1 MGALASAEQRGS
13 TRPTKSEHLQGG
25 LPRLVLV
32 DGNNVMG
39 SRPDGWWRD
48 RRRAMQRL
56 VDEVAAHAARSDG
69 EWMIVFDGRPRSLTA
84 PPDDS
89 LNIVYSERRGKN
101 AADDRIVEIAADS
114 TPHRSVLVYTSD
126 RDLRSRVTIFGAEVK
141 GAGALRR
148 ML

>member
-1 MGALASAEQRGS
+1 MPDSGE
-13 TRPTKSEHLQGG
+13 GG

-56 VDEVAAHAARSDG
+56 VDEVAAHASQADG
-69 EWMIVFDGRPRSLTA
+69 EWMIVFDGRPRSLVVA
-84 PPDDS
+84 PDAS
-89 LNIVYSERRGKN
+89 LSIVYSERRGRN
-101 AADDRIVEIAADS
+101 AADDRIVELAADS
-114 TPHRSVLVYTSD
+114 TPLREVLVYTSD
-126 RDLRSRVTIFGAEVK
+126 RGLRGRVTVFGADVK
-141 GAGALRR
+141 GAGTLRR

>member
-1 MGALASAEQRGS
+1 MQDSGEGV
-13 TRPTKSEHLQGG
+13 

-69 EWMIVFDGRPRSLTA
+69 EWMIVFDGRPRNLTA
-84 PPDDS
+84 PPDAS
-89 LNIVYSERRGKN
+89 LRIVYSERRGKN
-101 AADDRIVEIAADS
+101 AADDRIAEIAADS

-126 RDLRSRVTIFGAEVK
+126 RDLRSRVTLFGADVQ

-148 ML
+148 MLTP

>member
-1 MGALASAEQRGS
+1 MQDSGDDG
-13 TRPTKSEHLQGG
+13 GG

-56 VDEVAAHAARSDG
+56 VDEVAAHAARVGG
-69 EWMIVFDGRPRSLTA
+69 EWTIVFDGLPRSLVV
-84 PPDDS
+84 PPDAS
-89 LNIVYSERRGKN
+89 LSIVYSERRGKN

-114 TPHRSVLVYTSD
+114 TPLREVLVYTSD
-126 RDLRSRVTIFGAEVK
+126 RDLRARVTIFGADVE
-141 GAGALRR
+141 GAGTLRR

>member
-1 MGALASAEQRGS
+1 MQD
-13 TRPTKSEHLQGG
+13 SEVEGG

-56 VDEVAAHAARSDG
+56 VDEVAAHAARAGG
-69 EWMIVFDGRPRSLTA
+69 EWAIVFDGHPRSLIT
-84 PPDDS
+84 PPHAS
-89 LNIVYSERRGKN
+89 LSIVYSERRGRN
-101 AADDRIVEIAADS
+101 TADDRIVEIAADS

-126 RDLRSRVTIFGAEVK
+126 RDLRARVAVFGAEVK
-141 GAGALRR
+141 GAGALGR

>member
-1 MGALASAEQRGS
+1 MQDSGEGS
-13 TRPTKSEHLQGG
+13 

-56 VDEVAAHAARSDG
+56 VDEVAAYAARAEG
-69 EWMIVFDGRPRSLTA
+69 EWVIVFDGRPRSLTA
-84 PPDDS
+84 PPDAS
-89 LNIVYSERRGKN
+89 LSIVYSERRGVN
-101 AADDRIVEIAADS
+101 AADDRIVELAADS

-126 RDLRSRVTIFGAEVK
+126 RDLRARVTMFGAAVE
-141 GAGALRR
+141 GAGTLVRLVKPKGSR
-148 ML
+148 SGSQ

>member
-1 MGALASAEQRGS
+1 MQDSHDE
-13 TRPTKSEHLQGG
+13 TG

-48 RRRAMQRL
+48 RGRAMQRL
-56 VDEVAAHAARSDG
+56 VDEVAAYAAQADG
-69 EWMIVFDGRPRSLTA
+69 EWTIVFDGRPRRLDS
-84 PPDDS
+84 PPEAT
-89 LNIVYSERRGKN
+89 LCVVYAERRGRN

-126 RDLRSRVTIFGAEVK
+126 RDLRARLLAFGADVK
-141 GAGALRR
+141 GAGTLRR
-148 ML
+148 LLTNKVNRSESD